1 MKLLLSLGLG
11 GEVGQ
16 QQGSSWSTPAFPAA
30 ETGAWANLKYASF
43 SAMVFSVLP
52 SSSLPCSGSPQ
63 RSTLLPVE
71 VLHLNSRNKSLIR
84 VSLGRPTEH

>member
-1 MKLLLSLGLG
+1 VKLLLSLGLG

-52 SSSLPCSGSPQ
+52 
-63 RSTLLPVE
+63 LLLCPVQG
-71 VLHLNSRNKSLIR
+71 LHNVPHCFQLRCYI
-84 VSLGRPTEH
+84 